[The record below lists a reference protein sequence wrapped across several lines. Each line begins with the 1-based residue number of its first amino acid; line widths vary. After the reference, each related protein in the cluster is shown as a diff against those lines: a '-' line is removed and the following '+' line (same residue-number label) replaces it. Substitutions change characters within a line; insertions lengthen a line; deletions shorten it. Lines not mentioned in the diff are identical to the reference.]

1 MYPICDLSCLVKV
14 QLMTDPAQ
22 SFHCCCADG
31 CILAMLTRANFV
43 QAALRDKLLQDHSVL
58 AAFLTG
64 LRMYLEDP
72 TKVSH
77 LTFAACSVSNHIKN
91 SQKSNHVSSC

>member
-1 MYPICDLSCLVKV
+1 MVALLLCSHRQDLQVVQMAMCLLCSQK
-14 QLMTDPAQ
+14 
-22 SFHCCCADG
+22 
-31 CILAMLTRANFV
+31 ANVV

-72 TKVSH
+72 TKVTK
-77 LTFAACSVSNHIKN
+77 LTSASTSTSLLLMLKFSS
-91 SQKSNHVSSC
+91 SQ

>member
-1 MYPICDLSCLVKV
+1 MFESLLHCLW
-14 QLMTDPAQ
+14 LHP
-22 SFHCCCADG
+22 CCTHQA
-31 CILAMLTRANFV
+31 ATV

-72 TKVSH
+72 TKVINCHLQAYSH
-77 LTFAACSVSNHIKN
+77 QKN
-91 SQKSNHVSSC
+91 QQT

>member
-1 MYPICDLSCLVKV
+1 
-14 QLMTDPAQ
+14 
-22 SFHCCCADG
+22 
-31 CILAMLTRANFV
+31 MLTKSTVV

-72 TKVSH
+72 TKVTKLSSAS
-77 LTFAACSVSNHIKN
+77 LLVLLKCSF
-91 SQKSNHVSSC
+91 SQ

>member
-1 MYPICDLSCLVKV
+1 MTGPALSISRL
-14 QLMTDPAQ
+14 
-22 SFHCCCADG
+22 CCCADG
-31 CILAMLTRANFV
+31 CIFGVLTEGNVV

-77 LTFAACSVSNHIKN
+77 LTFAASFNGV
-91 SQKSNHVSSC
+91 

>member
-1 MYPICDLSCLVKV
+1 MFAV
-14 QLMTDPAQ
+14 
-22 SFHCCCADG
+22 
-31 CILAMLTRANFV
+31 LTKSNVV

-72 TKVSH
+72 TKVTK
-77 LTFAACSVSNHIKN
+77 LTAAFSLVVLLLKRQSAFPINEALEEVPVHTT
-91 SQKSNHVSSC
+91 

>member
-1 MYPICDLSCLVKV
+1 MSLVICG
-14 QLMTDPAQ
+14 M
-22 SFHCCCADG
+22 
-31 CILAMLTRANFV
+31 

-72 TKVSH
+72 TKVIHLFLLHTVCATAPCMHNVWSLSH
-77 LTFAACSVSNHIKN
+77 AVFVASRQCMHAA
-91 SQKSNHVSSC
+91 

>member
-1 MYPICDLSCLVKV
+1 
-14 QLMTDPAQ
+14 MTDPAL
-22 SFHCCCADG
+22 SIPGLCRCADG
-31 CILAMLTRANFV
+31 CIFGVLTKSDVV

-72 TKVSH
+72 TKVSR
-77 LTFAACSVSNHIKN
+77 LTFAALFNGVEAQSRLIIISITV
-91 SQKSNHVSSC
+91 